1 MSNMLRIL
9 HPPGYM
15 EERSYIFRIIFEEFL
30 GLSYEYQESSGD
42 AVQIR
47 LAYAPEGGVL
57 IWPDILFQINAE
69 DWLTE
74 CSLPK
79 APLLVWNVN
88 NDLPEV
94 NLMKG
99 SIPVI
104 YGKPIDGR
112 SWFIQKG
119 KVIQLGLDIAGSVFF
134 MLTRYEEAVLPFR
147 DEHSRFPAKASL
159 AYREGFLDRPIV
171 DEYVE
176 ILWACMKRLWP
187 GLKRKE
193 QSYRVCLSHDVDH
206 PLGAVNKRWLQVL
219 RNIAG
224 DLVWRKDA
232 SLAYRRAVAKC
243 SGRYDLDPYNT
254 FDLIMD
260 VSERY
265 GLRSAFYFKTDS
277 SNSQFDETY
286 SLDLP
291 WIQELLLRIH
301 ERGHEIGLHSSYEA
315 YKDPARTRAE
325 FKALLQLAER
335 LGIVQETWGGRQHY
349 LRWENPITWQI
360 WEDAGLN
367 YDTTV
372 GFAEHVGFRCGTCR
386 EFPVF
391 NLRTRKAL
399 RLRER
404 PLIVMDA
411 TLLAPQ
417 YMALKFEQALEKI
430 ERLSDTCRRY
440 GGNFTLLWHNTS
452 FLHPY
457 HRKLYLRILEVVA

>member
-1 MSNMLRIL
+1 MLRIL

-15 EERSYIFRIIFEEFL
+15 KERSYIFRIIFEEFL
-30 GLSYEYQESSGD
+30 GLSYECLECPGD
-42 AVQIR
+42 TAQIR
-47 LAYAPEGGVL
+47 PAQVCEEGVL
-57 IWPDILFQINAE
+57 SWPDILFQTSPKN
-69 DWLTE
+69 WLTE
-74 CSLPK
+74 ASLPK
-79 APLLVWNVN
+79 TPLPVWNVSR
-88 NDLPEV
+88 DLPEV
-94 NLMKG
+94 ILVKET
-99 SIPVI
+99 IPVI
-104 YGKPIDGR
+104 YGRLVNGK
-112 SWFIQKG
+112 SWFVQNEKI
-119 KVIQLGLDIAGSVFF
+119 IQLGVDILGSVFF
-134 MLTRYEEAVLPFR
+134 MLTRYEEVVLPFR
-147 DEHSRFPAKASL
+147 DEHGRFPAKMSL

-187 GLKRKE
+187 RLKRKDRNY
-193 QSYRVCLSHDVDH
+193 QVFLSHDVDC
-206 PLGAVNKRWLQVL
+206 LAGAMGKPWISVL
-219 RNIAG
+219 RGISG
-224 DLVWRKDA
+224 DLAKRRDLGLAWRRFKA
-232 SLAYRRAVAKC
+232 KVTGQYAV
-243 SGRYDLDPYNT
+243 DPANT
-254 FDLIMD
+254 FDFIMNA
-260 VSERY
+260 SEQY
-265 GLRSAFYFKTDS
+265 GLKSAFYFKTDS
-277 SNSQFDETY
+277 SDSRFDENY
-286 SLDLP
+286 SLDSP
-291 WIQELLLRIH
+291 WARKLLSRIH
-301 ERGHEIGLHSSYEA
+301 KRGHEIGLHTSYNA
-315 YKDPARTRAE
+315 YKDPVQTRAE
-325 FKALLQLAER
+325 FETLLRVADKLH
-335 LGIVQETWGGRQHY
+335 IVQDQWGGRQHY

-386 EFPVF
+386 DFPVF